1 MFGQTIFRLR
11 RLLTEPAASLKWRRK
26 AVWIDLLPCSDQALE
41 TQVFDRGFNQLGRR
55 RMRLLRSRGAGLA
68 VDRIRCSNRVSEVPR
83 IIRDFLKPDITA
95 TCCTKYIYI
104 VLGLRAVARHA
115 PGGKTVSF

>member
-55 RMRLLRSRGAGLA
+55 RMRLLRSRPTTT
-68 VDRIRCSNRVSEVPR
+68 VQVSPL
-83 IIRDFLKPDITA
+83 IAF
-95 TCCTKYIYI
+95 
-104 VLGLRAVARHA
+104 VAR
-115 PGGKTVSF
+115 TVFRKYLELSGIF